1 MGLIPAASSY
11 ESDQSEAAEQMS
23 TIFAFNKTCVSFSRE
38 ILQHTSRGPH
48 PEGLYVINGQGVLS
62 EFTLQVQ
69 GVKINGRLNDQSV
82 NTAPSA
88 PQLWA
93 ILVHRGRGKTIA
105 PVESSAPAQ
114 LDRIVNSSS
123 SKLATDLG
131 FRSYWNFIGSF
142 AQSRVGNKA
151 IENDFYVE

>member
-82 NTAPSA
+82 KN
-88 PQLWA
+88 
-93 ILVHRGRGKTIA
+93 
-105 PVESSAPAQ
+105 
-114 LDRIVNSSS
+114 NSQYS
-123 SKLATDLG
+123 
-131 FRSYWNFIGSF
+131 
-142 AQSRVGNKA
+142 
-151 IENDFYVE
+151 